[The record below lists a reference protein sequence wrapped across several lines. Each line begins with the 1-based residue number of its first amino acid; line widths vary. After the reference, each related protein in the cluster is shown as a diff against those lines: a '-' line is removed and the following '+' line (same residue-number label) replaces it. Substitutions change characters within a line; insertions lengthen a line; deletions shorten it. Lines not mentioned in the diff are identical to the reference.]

1 LAVAGI
7 SILASAPHGVLT
19 NGVIRRQSPQESTM
33 FRAIIAAA
41 AVSISFAATANAQSF
56 TVDQGEEEY
65 INEAASPAR
74 PVQGDNRLLIVNGNT
89 GHVVYDDGR
98 DDLFCVT
105 RRYVAYYTYHGRPV
119 YRRTM
124 RCR

>member
-1 LAVAGI
+1 M
-7 SILASAPHGVLT
+7 
-19 NGVIRRQSPQESTM
+19 IRT
-33 FRAIIAAA
+33 FIAAA
-41 AVSISFAATANAQSF
+41 AVAALSISFASAAIAQPLSADHADDDHMSS
-56 TVDQGEEEY
+56 TVIPAPAQGQ
-65 INEAASPAR
+65 S
-74 PVQGDNRLLIVNGNT
+74 QDRLLIVNGNN

-105 RRYVAYYTYHGRPV
+105 RRYVAYYNYHGRPV

>member
-1 LAVAGI
+1 MRGIEDCRAPNGLAATGI
-7 SILASAPHGVLT
+7 PPRGLARHCAPNNNVMPTLDT
-19 NGVIRRQSPQESTM
+19 QECPMIRTI
-33 FRAIIAAA
+33 FAAA
-41 AVSISFAATANAQSF
+41 AVAALATSFSTSAGAQG
-56 TVDQGEEEY
+56 QG
-65 INEAASPAR
+65 
-74 PVQGDNRLLIVNGNT
+74 QGQERLLIVNGNT

-105 RRYVAYYTYHGRPV
+105 RRYVKYYNYHGRPV

>member
-1 LAVAGI
+1 M
-7 SILASAPHGVLT
+7 
-19 NGVIRRQSPQESTM
+19 IRTI
-33 FRAIIAAA
+33 FAAA
-41 AVSISFAATANAQSF
+41 AVAAVAASFSTSASAQS
-56 TVDQGEEEY
+56 QG
-65 INEAASPAR
+65 NE
-74 PVQGDNRLLIVNGNT
+74 RLLIVNGNT
-89 GHVVYDDGR
+89 GRVVYDDGR